1 MKRLSILIL
10 LILLLIPLN
19 ANAVRNELEFI
30 NGGDIASAGTLGL
43 RDGNVFDVT
52 GTTAITKIAS
62 KGVGSIVVLQ
72 FDGVL
77 TLTHSTDLF
86 LPSAANITTAAG
98 DIAAFY
104 EYAPGDWRCF
114 NYMKASGASVD
125 LASPGEIGG
134 TTPAAGS
141 FTDLSASG
149 TLGGRLNRDFAKTS
163 MTNGDTQTAFSEA
176 NMITTKY
183 LTNQGETVELDV
195 IFVAVSYPIGGVIS
209 NEEAQVIE
217 LCPPSGEIIYLDGV
231 ALDANDCVDS
241 DGVVGSLASYLRFQ
255 DASAAWHY
263 HILSITGAWSDTAGT
278 D

>member
-1 MKRLSILIL
+1 MGHGNNLQGIIGGGMKTKIITIL
-10 LILLLIPLN
+10 LGVLLAFPGMAI
-19 ANAVRNELEFI
+19 ADEIVI
-30 NGGDIASAGTLGL
+30 NGVAQT
-43 RDGNVFDVT
+43 
-52 GTTAITKIAS
+52 
-62 KGVGSIVVLQ
+62 
-72 FDGVL
+72 
-77 TLTHSTDLF
+77 
-86 LPSAANITTAAG
+86 PSASITGGTIDG
-98 DIAAFY
+98 T
-104 EYAPGDWRCF
+104 
-114 NYMKASGASVD
+114 V
-125 LASPGEIGG
+125 IGG

-176 NMITTKY
+176 NMLATKY

-209 NEEAQVIE
+209 NEEAQVVE

-231 ALDANDCVDS
+231 ALDADDCVDS

-255 DASAAWHY
+255 DGSAAWHY
-263 HILSITGAWSDTAGT
+263 HILSITGAWTDTGAT